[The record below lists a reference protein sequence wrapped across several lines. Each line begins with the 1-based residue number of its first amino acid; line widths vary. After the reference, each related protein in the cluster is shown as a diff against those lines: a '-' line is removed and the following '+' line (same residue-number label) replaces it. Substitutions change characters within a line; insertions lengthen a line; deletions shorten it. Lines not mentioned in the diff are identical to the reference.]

1 MTAPPLVLQWGRERY
16 MLKYD
21 DEDLRDTTLGQ
32 FKEVCREVTGV
43 PSSGMKLIFS
53 GATMKDDSSPL
64 AYYGVYPGASVKLIG
79 RKDSS
84 EKSGPVTQE
93 EREENAIIHKIDDI
107 SNEATDR
114 LSSRMQAYLADAQL
128 YVDQFLSGAM
138 DDMDTEALSQIK
150 NSERKKLDDAYT
162 YMSETLMQYLLK
174 VDCVEC
180 PPNADKARQRRR
192 QAVRLL
198 QSWLDQIDAKRTSV
212 KQAEATV
219 SQ

>member
-16 MLKYD
+16 MLKYG

-64 AYYGVYPGASVKLIG
+64 AYYGIYPGASVKLIG
-79 RKDSS
+79 RKDGS
-84 EKSGPVTQE
+84 EKSGPVTEE
-93 EREENAIIHKIDDI
+93 EREENAVIHKIDDI
-107 SNEATDR
+107 SNEATDL

-128 YVDQFLSGAM
+128 YMDQFLSGSMDGM
-138 DDMDTEALSQIK
+138 DDEALSQIK
-150 NSERKKLDDAYT
+150 TSESKKLNDAYV
-162 YMSETLMQYLLK
+162 YISETLMQYLLK

-180 PPNADKARQRRR
+180 PPSADKARQRRR

-198 QSWLDQIDAKRTSV
+198 QSWLDQIDAKKSSV
-212 KQAEATV
+212 KLAEATV

>member
-79 RKDSS
+79 RKDSGEQS
-84 EKSGPVTQE
+84 TPVTQE
-93 EREENAIIHKIDDI
+93 EREENALIHKIDDI

-128 YVDQFLSGAM
+128 YMDQFLSGAM
-138 DDMDTEALSQIK
+138 GDMDADALAPIK
-150 NSERKKLDDAYT
+150 SSERKKLDDAYT
-162 YMSETLMQYLLK
+162 YMSEALMQYLLK
-174 VDCVEC
+174 VDSVEC
-180 PPNADKARQRRR
+180 PLNADKARQRRR

-198 QSWLDQIDAKRTSV
+198 HSWLDQIDSKNTSV
-212 KQAEATV
+212 KQAEANV